1 MDNHDIT
8 VIQVNKN
15 LELHLGYVGGTT
27 TGFDEA
33 DPIYTADKPFI
44 ALKSEIPTKT
54 SDLQNDSGFISNI
67 PQNLVTEQELDN
79 KGYLTSFTQ
88 SDPVYSKDKPNLA
101 LKSELFSKSYNDL
114 TDKPSIPSIDGLAS
128 VKYVDDKVAN
138 IEIPTKTSDL
148 TNDSGFIT
156 ANDIPEVQ
164 ITETD
169 PIYSKDKPNIA
180 LKSELFSKDYNDLS
194 NKPDLYTPKSD
205 GDGSKF
211 LADDGTYKSVQ
222 GGGSSSDVDLS
233 DYSSTAYSLTWQRG
247 KNNRQQILTTSADSK
262 GVSLGNQLGWTQIN
276 GQPIIDGTYWNDSTA
291 YVSDLQ
297 LRNINDIVF
306 NGSYCNQANGL
317 VRLNY
322 AGALNTEVN
331 LTDYTI
337 QYLSDYQSITLQ
349 SNSFICHNNPE
360 EQQAYLYQLELNIPQ
375 NCRNSYILF
384 KTHYDSFVYNI
395 TIPSNY
401 YLVNKPFDFQPN
413 AVYLIAVDY
422 TNMPIIIWTEL
433 QIGG

>member
-27 TGFDEA
+27 TGFEEA

-128 VKYVDDKVAN
+128 EKYVDDKVAN

-148 TNDSGFIT
+148 QNDSGFIT
-156 ANDIPEVQ
+156 VDDIPEVQ

-194 NKPDLYTPKSD
+194 NKPDLYTPVSD

-211 LADDGTYKSVQ
+211 LADDGTYKTVLT
-222 GGGSSSDVDLS
+222 DFEVDLS
-233 DYSSTAYSLTWQRG
+233 NYVTQGNINFTTTDANGNLTN
-247 KNNRQQILTTSADSK
+247 KFSQQD
-262 GVSLGNQLGWTQIN
+262 GYTQIGLYKTDLIDLYGNYLKWYQQHNQSYPLYGVDFSSATEFKLPENTTIN
-276 GQPIIDGTYWNDSTA
+276 GNKFSFNILRDLTFEDEKTVDDGVFYADFTGSVVQRYSTLNVISNGILNFGINANEYISNTCPTIQLMIPYNTTDLSTFTFPDNFQQVKIPQKITYDNTYTYNYA
-291 YVSDLQ
+291 VFVV
-297 LRNINDIVF
+297 RRINDVYFI
-306 NGSYCNQANGL
+306 NYSYSYG
-317 VRLNY
+317 
-322 AGALNTEVN
+322 
-331 LTDYTI
+331 
-337 QYLSDYQSITLQ
+337 
-349 SNSFICHNNPE
+349 
-360 EQQAYLYQLELNIPQ
+360 Q
-375 NCRNSYILF
+375 N
-384 KTHYDSFVYNI
+384 
-395 TIPSNY
+395 
-401 YLVNKPFDFQPN
+401 
-413 AVYLIAVDY
+413 
-422 TNMPIIIWTEL
+422 
-433 QIGG
+433 